1 MYASDY
7 RNLIGECLI
16 ALNIHTRTF
25 KFRFEQASCVSS
37 KMLKVQQLVK
47 VWIFLHIKP

>member
-7 RNLIGECLI
+7 KNLIGECS
-16 ALNIHTRTF
+16 NRVEYTYRTF